1 MEKHEIENSPVSEE
15 LKCQQVENEK
25 YMEKHEI
32 EESLK
37 KKEKLKHS
45 T

>member
-1 MEKHEIENSPVSEE
+1 MSTVA
-15 LKCQQVENEK
+15 NEK